1 MQRDA
6 NVLHLKTKLGL
17 RNEDQML
24 LRIPKLAFG
33 VTTLKG
39 IPFQLLV
46 MDGST
51 AHLYSELINKKFNT
65 AQRQE
70 NERL

>member
-6 NVLHLKTKLGL
+6 NVLHLKIKLGFG
-17 RNEDQML
+17 NEDQML

-33 VTTLKG
+33 VTTLKR

-46 MDGST
+46 MDDST
-51 AHLYSELINKKFNT
+51 AHLCSKVINKSCLKT
-65 AQRQE
+65 GK
-70 NERL
+70 